1 MFFSSSRELTTSLT
15 DTDWLVSTTPSV
27 STWRNSRLTVL
38 WPFVLGLSR
47 PTVWGFLQNLKVL
60 ERMRFVFIALVRSR
74 AVDIGQN
81 KRIFEGTKPTNM
93 I

>member
-1 MFFSSSRELTTSLT
+1 M
-15 DTDWLVSTTPSV
+15 
-27 STWRNSRLTVL
+27 
-38 WPFVLGLSR
+38 LGLSR